1 MAKYQL
7 IFVLTL
13 VQGRL
18 GVTSSK
24 LWTKTRR
31 KLRKS
36 YQDFVHYALGYV
48 WKNQPRNKCIA
59 LIPFRLINWSSA
71 MFSLK
76 ILFIMIYKMICIF
89 FLNQLFS
96 AILIIWPGSESSSKK
111 LRSIRGIKAAF
122 ILKVNYS
129 SLHFWRKW
137 RNVGIRFK
145 TACIFMKLFPE
156 NNCFNGILKM
166 KT

>member
-18 GVTSSK
+18 GQTSSK
-24 LWTKTRR
+24 LWTKTWR
-31 KLRKS
+31 KLHKS

-76 ILFIMIYKMICIF
+76 ILFIMIYKMMCIF

-96 AILIIWPGSESSSKK
+96 VILIIWPGLESSSKK
-111 LRSIRGIKAAF
+111 LRSIRGIKTAF
-122 ILKVNYS
+122 ISKVNYS
-129 SLHFWRKW
+129 SLHFWRKCKY
-137 RNVGIRFK
+137 VCIRFK
-145 TACIFMKLFPE
+145 TACVFIKLFPE